1 MSNPTDQ
8 IPVLRLHLEEI
19 FRALD
24 TAHKCHI
31 ADDLTRQYKNI
42 GAAYQPSNLTKALA
56 KALGHTEG
64 YLLEEYEDNPVDL
77 PGQGMM

>member
-1 MSNPTDQ
+1 MANPTDQ

-24 TAHKCHI
+24 TSHKAMV
-31 ADDLTRQYKNI
+31 ADDLSRQYKNI
-42 GAAYQPSNLTKALA
+42 GGVYQPSNLTKALA

-64 YLLEEYEDNPVDL
+64 YLLVEEDDDGVPT
-77 PGQGMM
+77 